1 METSQ
6 LNRGQFL
13 KQLGLSSAALM
24 SFYCLGTVLTSCS
37 KDDSEPATTPTKGT
51 TGGGTNSGGTNS
63 VSSGVTGSTSGTID
77 FTIDLTNAN
86 FSKLKTQGEF
96 TYVDG
101 IIIAN
106 AKGVFVALSKA
117 CTHQSTTINFR
128 SGTNDFFCP
137 THGSQFKIDGTVQA
151 GPAAQSLTV
160 FKTELLNNNNF
171 LKIKA

>member
-24 SFYCLGTVLTSCS
+24 SFYCLGTGLTSCS
-37 KDDSEPATTPTKGT
+37 KNDSEPAPIIGN
-51 TGGGTNSGGTNS
+51 TGGGTNGGGTNG
-63 VSSGVTGSTSGTID
+63 VPSGVTGSTSGTID

-96 TYVDG
+96 AYVDE

-160 FKTELLNNNNF
+160 FKTELLNNNNS

>member
-24 SFYCLGTVLTSCS
+24 SFYCLGTGLTSCS
-37 KDDSEPATTPTKGT
+37 KNDSEPAPIIGN
-51 TGGGTNSGGTNS
+51 TGGGTNG
-63 VSSGVTGSTSGTID
+63 VPSGVTGSTSGTID

-96 TYVDG
+96 AYVDE

-160 FKTELLNNNNF
+160 FKTELLNNNNS

>member
-13 KQLGLSSAALM
+13 KQLGLSSASLM
-24 SFYCLGTVLTSCS
+24 SFYCLGTGLTSCS
-37 KDDSEPATTPTKGT
+37 KNDSEPAPIIEN
-51 TGGGTNSGGTNS
+51 TGGGTNDGGTNS
-63 VSSGVTGSTSGTID
+63 VSSGVTRSTSGTID

-96 TYVDG
+96 AYVDG

-160 FKTELLNNNNF
+160 FKTELLTNNKS

>member
-37 KDDSEPATTPTKGT
+37 KDGSEPAPLKGT
-51 TGGGTNSGGTNS
+51 TGGGTNGGGTNG

-96 TYVDG
+96 AYVDG

-106 AKGVFVALSKA
+106 AKGVFIALSKD
-117 CTHQSTTINFR
+117 CTHQATTINYR
-128 SGTNDFFCP
+128 NGTNDFFCP
-137 THGSQFKIDGTVQA
+137 THGSQFKLDGTVQA

-160 FKTELLNNNNF
+160 FKTELLNNNNS
-171 LKIKA
+171 LKIKS

>member
-24 SFYCLGTVLTSCS
+24 SFYCLGTGLTSCS
-37 KDDSEPATTPTKGT
+37 KNDSEPAPIIGNTSVGT
-51 TGGGTNSGGTNS
+51 NGGGTNG
-63 VSSGVTGSTSGTID
+63 VSSGVTGSTSTTID

-96 TYVDG
+96 AYVDG

-106 AKGVFVALSKA
+106 VKGVFVALSKA

-151 GPAAQSLTV
+151 GPAAQSLMV
-160 FKTELLNNNNF
+160 FKTELLNNNNS

>member
-37 KDDSEPATTPTKGT
+37 KDDSEPAPTPTKGT
-51 TGGGTNSGGTNS
+51 TGGGTNSEGTNS

-160 FKTELLNNNNF
+160 FKTELLNNNNS

>member
-13 KQLGLSSAALM
+13 KQLGLNSAALM
-24 SFYCLGTVLTSCS
+24 SFYCLGTGLTSCS
-37 KDDSEPATTPTKGT
+37 KNDSEPTPIIGNTV
-51 TGGGTNSGGTNS
+51 GGTNG
-63 VSSGVTGSTSGTID
+63 VPSGVTGSTSGIID

-96 TYVDG
+96 AYVDG

-160 FKTELLNNNNF
+160 FKTELLNNNNS
-171 LKIKA
+171 LKIKS